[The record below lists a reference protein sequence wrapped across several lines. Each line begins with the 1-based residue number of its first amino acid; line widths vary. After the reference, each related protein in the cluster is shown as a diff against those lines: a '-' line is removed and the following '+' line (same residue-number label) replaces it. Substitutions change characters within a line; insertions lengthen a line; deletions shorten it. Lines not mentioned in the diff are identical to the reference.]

1 MRFLVL
7 IFFTWLSMAVGAQ
20 NSANG
25 YNKFYYENGK
35 ISSEGRM
42 KDGKPDGYWKNYYKN
57 GLIKIEGNR
66 KNFLLDSIWKFYD
79 EKGRITKSIEYKV
92 GKKDGSTIQY
102 DTLGRIVMVES
113 FKNDIKNGETRT
125 FHKNGKTKSIVNFEN
140 NKMEGVSY
148 EYANDSTII
157 AIAQYKTGI
166 LQSYERINQRD
177 ENNKKQGIW
186 KEFHPNMEVK
196 KEMKFNDDSLDGYV
210 KEYDVTGNLL
220 KTLKFNNG
228 KRVMRAP
235 EIANVEVYREVYE
248 DGTLKYEG
256 VYSDGLPVG
265 THYRYKQKYQCDS
278 SLFLKE
284 DTVLKTSYYA
294 NRLVCRNVPVPD
306 SAIEYFDGTLVA
318 KGAVDSVRNRQGLW
332 YEFHHTGEF
341 RAKGIYKDNNRTG
354 EWLFLYASGQTE
366 QKGKYDK
373 KGRAQGLWQWYYE
386 SGQLM
391 REEHYVNG
399 NREGEIK
406 DYDEE
411 GHVILTGQYVDNKK
425 EGIWKLQLKDY
436 MEVGL
441 YVNDEPDSL
450 WKSYYMPSKTK
461 FFEGAFQSGVP
472 VGVHVAYHPNGQ
484 KKYVG
489 GYAGGMRDGDWKFYN
504 EEGYNYLTIFYKN
517 DIEIKWQGEKIYPT
531 YEESLRTYNIKL
543 NDNKTQRVR
552 SK

>member
-7 IFFTWLSMAVGAQ
+7 IFFSWFSVYCLAQ
-20 NSANG
+20 STANG
-25 YNKFYYENGK
+25 YNKFYYDNGK
-35 ISSEGRM
+35 LSSEGMMR
-42 KDGKPDGYWKNYYKN
+42 DGKPDGYWKNYYKN
-57 GLIKIEGNR
+57 GLLKIEGNR
-66 KNFLLDSIWKFYD
+66 KQFLLDSVWKFYD
-79 EKGRITKSIEYKV
+79 EKGRINKTIDYKA
-92 GKKDGSTIQY
+92 GKKDGKTVQY
-102 DTLGRIVMVES
+102 DTLGRVVMIEH
-113 FKNDIKNGETRT
+113 FKNDIKSGETRT
-125 FHKNGKTKSIVNFEN
+125 FHKNGRTKTIVQFEN
-140 NKMEGVSY
+140 NKMEGVAY
-148 EYANDSTII
+148 EYAADSTIV
-157 AIAQYKTGI
+157 AISQYKTGI

-186 KEFHPNMEVK
+186 KEFHPNMEIK

-220 KTLKFNNG
+220 KTMKFNNG
-228 KRVMRAP
+228 KRVLKAP
-235 EIANVEVYREVYE
+235 EIANVEVYREVFE

-256 VYSDGLPVG
+256 VYSEGVPVG

-284 DTVLKTSYYA
+284 DTILKKSYYA

-332 YEFHHTGEF
+332 YEYHHTGEF
-341 RAKGIYKDNNRTG
+341 RAKGMYKDNNRIG

-425 EGIWKLQLKDY
+425 EGLWKLQLKDY
-436 MEVGL
+436 LEIGL

-461 FFEGAFQSGVP
+461 FFEGSFQAGVP
-472 VGVHVAYHPNGQ
+472 VGIHTAYHPNGE

-489 GYAGGMRDGDWKFYN
+489 GYSGGMRDGEWKFYN

-552 SK
+552 NK